1 MYPTIT
7 LTIIQEDCNDAIA
20 VALIE
25 LRSKGNESNEMLIA
39 SIRPIRDKIPGH
51 LMGKQFYE

>member
-7 LTIIQEDCNDAIA
+7 PTIIQEDCNDAIA

-25 LRSKGNESNEMLIA
+25 LISKRNGSNEMLTA
-39 SIRPIRDKIPGH
+39 SIRPVRDKIPGI
-51 LMGKQFYE
+51 